1 MTGLTGADG
10 TTGGTP
16 EIPGDP
22 HHDPRSVAAQAG
34 AAVMAALGPVLE
46 ITALLIFAN
55 LPDAWQPSLTST
67 PQSAAALTF
76 PVVGAF
82 MIHHRPGL
90 KLAWLMCVGGL
101 AAGVSDFAQALMF
114 RVAADGDLV
123 AAGHLRIAGSIGW
136 AVCGVTLTTLLPLY
150 SPDGRLPSPR
160 WRPVVALGTAA
171 LTTELLRSV
180 FRADPPPDRYPYPA
194 VIPNALQIPELA
206 PYNGTISTIA
216 WTAIYTSMALSAL
229 SLLLRMRRA
238 DPVGRRQIGWPLFAY
253 AGYIVFL
260 VAGAF
265 EPGLAWLSITWAAL
279 IPVAVAFAVTR
290 YRLYGID
297 TVISRT
303 FVAAG
308 LLAVVSAVYFGV
320 GALAGLV
327 VSGYDQVAGL
337 AAALFAGGFFQPLRR
352 VLQRAVDRMLYGEV
366 GDPRLLAERLT
377 QEVRRADPAEALNS
391 VVGVLR
397 DGLAVEGAAVEVADG
412 EPRYVESGR
421 VGDHPREVPLV
432 WHGERVGR
440 LLVGPPGPR
449 RFPAAHDER
458 VLATLT
464 PYVADVAHAVRMAA
478 DLQRSRERI
487 LTTREEERRRLRRD
501 LHDGLGQTLSAM
513 AMTINIARSRLKNSP
528 DSADALLQT
537 LRSGMDAVA
546 GDIRELVYGL
556 RPPALDDLGLARAVR
571 ELAGQSSAETAIEV
585 ETDGDLSG
593 LPAATEVA
601 VYRIVQEA
609 LTNVRRHADAR
620 HARVVLRREPKA
632 LRVRVSDDGRGL
644 PDGHRAGVGL
654 GSMRERAAELGGVCV
669 VGPEPGGGTRVEATL
684 PLPAADPAAVGTAAD
699 PAAVGTAADPAAI
712 GPASGAV
719 AGPEPEPVREDGL
732 GSSVR

>member
-1 MTGLTGADG
+1 MAGLTGADG
-10 TTGGTP
+10 TTEGSGSTT
-16 EIPGDP
+16 EG
-22 HHDPRSVAAQAG
+22 SGSTVAQAG
-34 AAVMAALGPVLE
+34 AAVAAALGPVLE
-46 ITALLIFAN
+46 ITALLIFAG
-55 LPDAWQPSLTST
+55 LPSAWLPSLTAT

-82 MIHHRPGL
+82 LIHHRPRL
-90 KLAWLMCVGGL
+90 NMAWLMCAGGL
-101 AAGVSDFAQALMF
+101 AAGISDFCMALMF
-114 RVAADGDLV
+114 RLAAEGEL
-123 AAGHLRIAGSIGW
+123 ATAGYLRFVGSVGW

-160 WRPVVALGTAA
+160 WRPVVALGAAA
-171 LTTELLRSV
+171 LSAELLRSV
-180 FRADPPPDRYPYPA
+180 FRPDPPPATYPFPA
-194 VIPNALQIPELA
+194 VIPNPIQIPALA
-206 PYNGTISTIA
+206 PYNDTISTIA
-216 WTAIYTSMALSAL
+216 WTGIYVAMALSAL
-229 SLLLRMRRA
+229 SLVVRLRRA
-238 DPVGRRQIGWPLFAY
+238 DPVGRRQIGWPLLAY
-253 AGYIVFL
+253 IGYIVFL
-260 VAGAF
+260 VLGAF
-265 EPGLAWLSITWAAL
+265 VPGLTWLSITWAAL
-279 IPVAVAFAVTR
+279 IPVALAFSVTR

-327 VSGYDQVAGL
+327 VSGYDEIAGL
-337 AAALFAGGFFQPLRR
+337 VAALFAGAFFQPLRR
-352 VLQRAVDRMLYGEV
+352 ALQRAVDRLLYGKV

-377 QEVRRADPAEALNS
+377 HEVRRADPAEALNS

-421 VGDHPREVPLV
+421 VGDEPREVPLV
-432 WHGERVGR
+432 WHGELVGR

-464 PYVADVAHAVRMAA
+464 PYAADVAHAVRMAA

-501 LHDGLGQTLSAM
+501 LHDGLGQTLSGM

-528 DSADALLQT
+528 DSADELLQA

-571 ELAGQSSAETAIEV
+571 ELAGQSSSETVIEVGTAIEAETVIEV
-585 ETDGDLSG
+585 EADGDLGG

-609 LTNVRRHADAR
+609 LTNVRRHAGAR
-620 HARVVLRREPKA
+620 HARVVLRREPSA

-644 PDGHRAGVGL
+644 PAGHRAGVGL

-669 VGPEPGGGTRVEATL
+669 IGPEPGGGTRVEAVL
-684 PLPAADPAAVGTAAD
+684 PLPAAAPDETGNAVPPGPAHGTAD
-699 PAAVGTAADPAAI
+699 RT
-712 GPASGAV
+712 S
-719 AGPEPEPVREDGL
+719 L
-732 GSSVR
+732 